1 MLPSF
6 SVIYGFWVLICLILT
21 FLAWT
26 LAVIPPETEKLP
38 MAPFF
43 FLTSH
48 KFVTMIAIPYLFVLG
63 VVFTCDFIVLVI
75 AIYRKRDMTS
85 PKTSLT
91 SAGINSRSLENSGK
105 LARMS
110 SSKGKSLLFIQV
122 FEQNVSKI
130 SDDREDL
137 ESSSGEILKDLQL
150 SIRCLSLT
158 TCYFVSQ
165 VCTFLPGVI
174 LFGCDLKT
182 SERSDVSR
190 GQKINFVKNY
200 YILSRITM
208 TQRWS
213 TAVES

>member
-1 MLPSF
+1 M
-6 SVIYGFWVLICLILT
+6 
-21 FLAWT
+21 
-26 LAVIPPETEKLP
+26 
-38 MAPFF
+38 
-43 FLTSH
+43 
-48 KFVTMIAIPYLFVLG
+48 
-63 VVFTCDFIVLVI
+63 
-75 AIYRKRDMTS
+75 
-85 PKTSLT
+85 
-91 SAGINSRSLENSGK
+91 
-105 LARMS
+105 
-110 SSKGKSLLFIQV
+110 
-122 FEQNVSKI
+122 SKI

-182 SERSDVSR
+182 SERSDVSFAPC
-190 GQKINFVKNY
+190 GQKLTSLRMY

-213 TAVES
+213 TAVESWAWKCAFSSLFSTNYNLSSRFSTWFSMGNCGKLSWLCFFDAIETKNYSHSQFTSDDLMEIEYPQAFLPHPYKVVIL

>member
-1 MLPSF
+1 M
-6 SVIYGFWVLICLILT
+6 
-21 FLAWT
+21 
-26 LAVIPPETEKLP
+26 
-38 MAPFF
+38 
-43 FLTSH
+43 
-48 KFVTMIAIPYLFVLG
+48 
-63 VVFTCDFIVLVI
+63 
-75 AIYRKRDMTS
+75 
-85 PKTSLT
+85 
-91 SAGINSRSLENSGK
+91 
-105 LARMS
+105 
-110 SSKGKSLLFIQV
+110 
-122 FEQNVSKI
+122 SKI

-182 SERSDVSR
+182 SERSDVSCAH
-190 GQKINFVKNY
+190 GQKLTSLRAIVVANELLH
-200 YILSRITM
+200 LSRITM

>member
-1 MLPSF
+1 MLPLI

-48 KFVTMIAIPYLFVLG
+48 KFVMMIAIPYLFVLG

-85 PKTSLT
+85 PKTSTSLA
-91 SAGINSRSLENSGK
+91 SAGVANS

-110 SSKGKSLLFIQV
+110 SSKGKSLLFIQD
-122 FEQNVSKI
+122 FE
-130 SDDREDL
+130 
-137 ESSSGEILKDLQL
+137 
-150 SIRCLSLT
+150 
-158 TCYFVSQ
+158 
-165 VCTFLPGVI
+165 
-174 LFGCDLKT
+174 
-182 SERSDVSR
+182 
-190 GQKINFVKNY
+190 
-200 YILSRITM
+200 
-208 TQRWS
+208 
-213 TAVES
+213 